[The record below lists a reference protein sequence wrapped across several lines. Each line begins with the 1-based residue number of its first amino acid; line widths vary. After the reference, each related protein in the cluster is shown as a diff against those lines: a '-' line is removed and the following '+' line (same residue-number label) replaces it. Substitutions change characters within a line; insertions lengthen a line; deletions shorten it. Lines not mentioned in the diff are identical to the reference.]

1 MKLAASIMIAAT
13 SLCLGACAASPK
25 SAGNVQSAA
34 PQSRDYKAE
43 SAASRQPKQS
53 PADIDRSRSK
63 LATKPALPVSPRAS
77 ASHEPE
83 PDAVIKIDPGS
94 GGFSVEMEGH
104 LAKIANEAKRDERI
118 LLRLESHVPDRGSPA
133 LNIGLAEKVLQ
144 RVKERLQELGVL
156 SRRILL
162 ASFGGEHDKERDSRR
177 HWVEIYLLRPG
188 Y

>member
-1 MKLAASIMIAAT
+1 MRLAASMMIAAT
-13 SLCLGACAASPK
+13 SLCLGACAAPPM
-25 SAGNVQSAA
+25 SAGNAQSATPRA
-34 PQSRDYKAE
+34 MGHETE
-43 SAASRQPKQS
+43 SAATRRLKQS
-53 PADIDRSRSK
+53 PADSDQAGRK
-63 LATKPALPVSPRAS
+63 LAAKPAPPVSRQTE
-77 ASHEPE
+77 ASHEAE

-94 GGFSVEMEGH
+94 GGFSAEMEGR

-144 RVKERLQELGVL
+144 KVKERLQELGVL

-162 ASFGGEHDKERDSRR
+162 ASFGGEHEKERDSRR

>member
-1 MKLAASIMIAAT
+1 MRLAASLLIAAT
-13 SLCLGACAASPK
+13 SLCLGACAAPPK
-25 SAGNVQSAA
+25 SAAQSAA
-34 PQSRDYKAE
+34 PQATDYNAE
-43 SAASRQPKQS
+43 SVAVRQLKRS
-53 PADIDRSRSK
+53 PADSDQARRKS
-63 LATKPALPVSPRAS
+63 ATKPAPPLVPQREAR
-77 ASHEPE
+77 HEPE
-83 PDAVIKIDPGS
+83 PDVVIKINPGS
-94 GGFSVEMEGH
+94 GGFSKEMEGR

-144 RVKERLQELGVL
+144 KVKERLQELGVL

-162 ASFGGEHDKERDSRR
+162 ASFGGEHEKERDSRR

>member
-1 MKLAASIMIAAT
+1 MRLVASLLIAAT
-13 SLCLGACAASPK
+13 ALCLGACAAPPK
-25 SAGNVQSAA
+25 GAGNTQSTV
-34 PQSRDYKAE
+34 PQATGYSAE
-43 SAASRQPKQS
+43 SAAIRQARRS
-53 PADIDRSRSK
+53 PADSDQARRK
-63 LATKPALPVSPRAS
+63 LATKPAAPFAPQTE
-77 ASHEPE
+77 ASHELE

-94 GGFSVEMEGH
+94 GGFSLEMEGR

-144 RVKERLQELGVL
+144 QVKERLQELGVL

-162 ASFGGEHDKERDSRR
+162 ASFGGEHEKERDARR

>member
-1 MKLAASIMIAAT
+1 MRLAASMMIAAT
-13 SLCLGACAASPK
+13 SLCLGACAAPSK
-25 SAGNVQSAA
+25 SAGNAQSAA
-34 PQSRDYKAE
+34 PQSTGYKAE
-43 SAASRQPKQS
+43 SDATRRLKQS
-53 PADIDRSRSK
+53 PADSDQGRRK
-63 LATKPALPVSPRAS
+63 LATKPAPPVSPQAE
-77 ASHEPE
+77 AIHEPE

-94 GGFSVEMEGH
+94 GGFPAEMEGR

-162 ASFGGEHDKERDSRR
+162 ASFGGEHEKERDSRR

>member
-1 MKLAASIMIAAT
+1 MKIAASLMIAAT
-13 SLCLGACAASPK
+13 SLYLGACAAPPK
-25 SAGNVQSAA
+25 DSGNAQAAA
-34 PQSRDYKAE
+34 PQSTDHKAE
-43 SAASRQPKQS
+43 SAASRRPKQ
-53 PADIDRSRSK
+53 PVADSSQARRKLVTRPEQPTSRQ
-63 LATKPALPVSPRAS
+63 AE

-94 GGFSVEMEGH
+94 GGFTVEMEGR

-162 ASFGGEHDKERDSRR
+162 ASFGGEHEKERDSRR